1 MQESHAGSEVVV
13 PLSGDSGRCCESPG
27 SGARSQKAW
36 CVLRASKGRGS
47 SLPAGQQSGIRCPLQ
62 ACVLQGRLGEYFKR
76 LFLKKVFIYFLS
88 VLCFVAEQAFSS
100 CGEGAYSPVTVPGLL
115 IVVASLVGTRTLDAQ
130 ASVFAA
136 RKHSS
141 CSSQTLERRL
151 RGCGPQE
158 STARGIFPGQGS
170 TPCTLCWQAD
180 SYSLYH

>member
-76 LFLKKVFIYFLS
+76 LFLKSFWITAILRRKVQRFL
-88 VLCFVAEQAFSS
+88 
-100 CGEGAYSPVTVPGLL
+100 
-115 IVVASLVGTRTLDAQ
+115 I
-130 ASVFAA
+130 
-136 RKHSS
+136 
-141 CSSQTLERRL
+141 
-151 RGCGPQE
+151 
-158 STARGIFPGQGS
+158 
-170 TPCTLCWQAD
+170 
-180 SYSLYH
+180 YSLTQHMHRLPYYQHPPPEWDTCFNSLAFTDISLFPTIHSLP